1 MLKSV
6 KVSDYMTRKLITF
19 TEDTDLFE
27 AIRIFSETQVS
38 GAPVTDNQDRLI
50 GIMSEVDCLRGILDK
65 TYHEEEV
72 GGTVGEFM
80 TRTIDTIDANTD
92 IIAVAEQFIHR
103 GRRRIPVVE
112 DGKLVGQVSRK
123 DILRAVNDFVSNG
136 SKA

>member
-19 TEDTDLFE
+19 TEDMDLFE
-27 AIRIFSETQVS
+27 AIRIFSEQQVS
-38 GAPVTDNQDRLI
+38 GAPVIDKQDRLV

-80 TRTIDTIDANTD
+80 TREVDTVDTNTD
-92 IIAVAEQFIHR
+92 IIAIAGQFIHR
-103 GRRRIPVVE
+103 GRRRIPVV
-112 DGKLVGQVSRK
+112 DNGTLVGQVSRK
-123 DILRAVNDFVSNG
+123 DILRAVNDFVCG
-136 SKA
+136 T

>member
-6 KVSDYMTRKLITF
+6 KVADYMTRQLITF
-19 TEDTDLFE
+19 RVDTPLFD
-27 AIRIFSETQVS
+27 AIKTFSENQVS
-38 GAPVTDNQDRLI
+38 GAPVINQDNQLM
-50 GIMSEVDCLRGILDK
+50 GVLSEVDCLRGILDK

-80 TRTIDTIDANTD
+80 TKKVDTVSGHTD

-103 GRRRIPVVE
+103 DRRRIPVVE

-123 DILRAVNDFVSNG
+123 DILRAVNDFIC
-136 SKA
+136 KDCD

>member
-19 TEDTDLFE
+19 TEDMDLFE
-27 AIRIFSETQVS
+27 AIRIFSEQQVS
-38 GAPVTDNQDRLI
+38 GAPVIDKQDRLV

-80 TRTIDTIDANTD
+80 TREVDTVDTNTD
-92 IIAVAEQFIHR
+92 IIAIAGQFSHR
-103 GRRRIPVVE
+103 GRRRIPVV
-112 DGKLVGQVSRK
+112 DNGTLVGQVSRK
-123 DILRAVNDFVSNG
+123 DILRAVNDFVCG
-136 SKA
+136 T

>member
-19 TEDTDLFE
+19 TEDMDLFE
-27 AIRIFSETQVS
+27 AIRVFSETQVS
-38 GAPVTDNQDRLI
+38 GAPVTDNNGQLI

-80 TRTIDTIDANTD
+80 TRTVDTVDANTD

-123 DILRAVNDFVSNG
+123 DILRAVNDFVSNS

>member
-19 TEDTDLFE
+19 TEDMDLFE
-27 AIRIFSETQVS
+27 AIRVFSETQVS
-38 GAPVTDNQDRLI
+38 GAPVTDNNGQLI

-80 TRTIDTIDANTD
+80 TRTVDTVDANTD

-123 DILRAVNDFVSNG
+123 DILRAVNDFVTNG

>member
-27 AIRIFSETQVS
+27 AIRVFSETQVS
-38 GAPVTDNQDRLI
+38 GAPVTDNDDQLI

-80 TRTIDTIDANTD
+80 TRTIDTVDANTD

-112 DGKLVGQVSRK
+112 DGKLIGQVSRK

-136 SKA
+136 SKT